1 MTSKITPRHKN
12 RARVA
17 TSSDDAQPT
26 KRKRGAYKYTYISSK
41 TRRGNV
47 SWKEANTVYED
58 YDSEVEPT
66 SLMKQK
72 HHQNIEDHSLVNY
85 DREIYDDF
93 GTRGLNGIQQKTKV
107 STLEIMILEN

>member
-1 MTSKITPRHKN
+1 MTSKITPRRKN

-41 TRRGNV
+41 TRRRNV
-47 SWKEANTVYED
+47 SWKEVDTVYED

-66 SLMKQK
+66 SPVKQK

-93 GTRGLNGIQQKTKV
+93 GTGGLNSIQRKTKV
-107 STLEIMILEN
+107 SSVEIIILEN